1 MPLGLDKF
9 SLPVRYGIFGFLGGC
24 IGAVLADV
32 LGFMEGRSEYITI
45 PIAAAIGAAIV
56 GWLKQKRQ

>member
-1 MPLGLDKF
+1 MPLGLEKF

-24 IGAVLADV
+24 IGAVLADG

-45 PIAAAIGAAIV
+45 PVAAAAGAAIA
-56 GWLKQKRQ
+56 GWLRRRRQ